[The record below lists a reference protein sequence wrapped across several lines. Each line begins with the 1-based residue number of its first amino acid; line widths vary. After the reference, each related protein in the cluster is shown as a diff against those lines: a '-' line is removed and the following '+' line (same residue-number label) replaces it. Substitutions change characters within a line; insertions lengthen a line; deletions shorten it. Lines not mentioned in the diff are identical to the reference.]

1 MDIEDIYLGGTS
13 IKNANDSSGLRRES
27 ILDKTDDIKLNKL
40 TSATFTTKVV
50 ETSGKKIAFK
60 KLACCA
66 KCDGTVDIPTSP
78 RSFTCQEC
86 NQNFKVNLAK
96 ASKSTVLFLFIL
108 S

>member
-1 MDIEDIYLGGTS
+1 MEVEDIYVGGAS
-13 IKNANDSSGLRRES
+13 IKNVNDSSAFRREY
-27 ILDKTDDIKLNKL
+27 ILDKTDDIELNKL

-50 ETSGKKIAFK
+50 ETSGKKIVFK

-78 RSFTCQEC
+78 KSFTCQEC
-86 NQNFKVNLAK
+86 NQNFKVNVAK
-96 ASKSTVLFLFIL
+96 ASKPTVLFLFIF